1 MSTKKLKSKK
11 TYSALEK
18 ISIAAENHNRKQD
31 IKVILEML
39 GEGVLR
45 KYFSPYEI
53 IGMVSK
59 TRENKDEGFTRKE
72 IIEMVDKA
80 FLDKF
85 GVKMDDF
92 LIRDYPFTKI
102 KTRLN
107 KEMLIG
113 GYKVNDFTRYEIKKM
128 VDSGLLIDISREKKT
143 VFVEIYV
150 EIYKKLEEEFER
162 YVSNSSLIIFILFM
176 MVLLFSLDAFGLL

>member
-1 MSTKKLKSKK
+1 MSTKKPKIKK
-11 TYSALEK
+11 RNALREFAIFLEK
-18 ISIAAENHNRKQD
+18 QKKKED
-31 IKVILEML
+31 IQHILEML

-45 KYFSPYEI
+45 KYFSPREI
-53 IGMVSK
+53 IEMVSK

-92 LIRDYPFTKI
+92 LIRDYPFTRI
-102 KTRLN
+102 KTRLD

-113 GYKVNDFTRYEIKKM
+113 GWGVKDFTGYEMKKM
-128 VDSGLLIDISREKKT
+128 IDSGLLTDISREKQT
-143 VFVEIYV
+143 VYVEMYT

-162 YVSNSSLIIFILFM
+162 YVNNSSLIIFILFM
-176 MVLLFSLDAFGLL
+176 IVLLFSLDAFGLL